1 MWYRAL
7 HWGTYLH
14 LFSSS
19 NVLKVVLR
27 CSNEFWGVRQ
37 GRFYLFTCLWEVVSV
52 RLPWYHDPSGRATDH
67 GPRTRLLILVDYS
80 AGVFT
85 CVSGTRRTWRLCTLS
100 IPPTSSESSGTFSN
114 LWSGTD
120 VPEHTWGLAGS
131 SLAALGHAA
140 ADSSSSSSLLL
151 CLQSQVWE
159 EADVCELLG
168 WASGTPELRAAL
180 HPSRSAQVGAPR
192 LGRPTARTPNGSSPC
207 LSSLHRHDE
216 ELRATQKGG
225 PPPSVKTP
233 PPRPPLPTQQF
244 GVSLQ

>member
-27 CSNEFWGVRQ
+27 CSNESWGVRQ
-37 GRFYLFTCLWEVVSV
+37 GRFYLFTCLWEVVSI

-140 ADSSSSSSLLL
+140 ADSSSSSSLFAVTSLGGSWRMWTTWL
-151 CLQSQVWE
+151 SFGNTWTTSSSSSLQK
-159 EADVCELLG
+159 C
-168 WASGTPELRAAL
+168 SGRC
-180 HPSRSAQVGAPR
+180 SS
-192 LGRPTARTPNGSSPC
+192 ARTPNGSDAQRLLTVFIVSPQTWRGAASDSERRTPALC
-207 LSSLHRHDE
+207 E
-216 ELRATQKGG
+216 NTPAPA
-225 PPPSVKTP
+225 PPAHPAVW
-233 PPRPPLPTQQF
+233 R
-244 GVSLQ
+244 

>member
-1 MWYRAL
+1 MWYQAR

-27 CSNEFWGVRQ
+27 CSNESWGVHQ

-52 RLPWYHDPSGRATDH
+52 RLPWYHEPSGRATDH
-67 GPRTRLLILVDYS
+67 GPRPRLLFLVDYS

-114 LWSGTD
+114 LWSGKD

-131 SLAALGHAA
+131 SLAALSHAA
-140 ADSSSSSSLLL
+140 ADSSSLVLFAVTSLGGSWRMWTTWLSFGNTWTTISSSSPWK
-151 CLQSQVWE
+151 C
-159 EADVCELLG
+159 
-168 WASGTPELRAAL
+168 SGQC
-180 HPSRSAQVGAPR
+180 SS
-192 LGRPTARTPNGSSPC
+192 ARTPNGSSSCSSPC